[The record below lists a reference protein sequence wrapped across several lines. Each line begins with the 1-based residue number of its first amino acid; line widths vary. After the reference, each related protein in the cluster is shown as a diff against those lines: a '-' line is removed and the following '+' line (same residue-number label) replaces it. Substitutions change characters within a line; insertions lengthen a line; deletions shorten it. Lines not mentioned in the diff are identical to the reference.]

1 MGLQQPGFGLLGREL
16 AKQAG
21 QPLQTQRR
29 QPQRTGKIELLVQG
43 ALMEHLQVRIVA
55 GDQLHQ
61 NVALRLQGVFAAD
74 QRGADPLGDNHHLQ
88 QVGLLDQRHAQL
100 VGKGDQRGGNGVDI
114 GLAGEDHHP
123 GDAALFALHQ
133 QLDQVGFIPGMV
145 DAGDKHQLAA
155 HDPLGDMF
163 IFRHIVPAY
172 GPLQPLLSRPQTQGG
187 ESLKGQQFA
196 DRQAHGS
203 CSATAAGWRLL
214 SRVRAI

>member
-1 MGLQQPGFGLLGREL
+1 
-16 AKQAG
+16 
-21 QPLQTQRR
+21 
-29 QPQRTGKIELLVQG
+29 
-43 ALMEHLQVRIVA
+43 MEHLQVRIVA

-61 NVALRLQGVFAAD
+61 NVALRLQDVFAAD
-74 QRGADPLGDNHHLQ
+74 QRGADALGDNHHLQ
-88 QVGLLDQRHAQL
+88 QVGLLDQRHVQL

-133 QLDQVGFIPGMV
+133 QLDQVGFTPGMV